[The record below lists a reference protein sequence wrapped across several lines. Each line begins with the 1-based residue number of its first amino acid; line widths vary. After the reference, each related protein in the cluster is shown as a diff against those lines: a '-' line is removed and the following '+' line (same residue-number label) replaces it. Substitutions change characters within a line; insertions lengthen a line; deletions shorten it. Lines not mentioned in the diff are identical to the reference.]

1 VHKCLISKR
10 YKTYI
15 LIQICIGINDYNS
28 FKTHENIL
36 VDDIIWLM
44 IEHVSFI
51 MSMFMCIMFMS
62 TTISMYTVLMQQH
75 DTIFVWSAYCSKTQN
90 LPPGWE
96 KRTLLSN
103 SLNCRVQGA
112 LRNSARHN
120 ASVQWTT
127 DTCPWTS
134 VARPVDSGSTVTI
147 TSALCSNSCTNAA
160 AGDWAP
166 ASTGRDKPRLLSVSA
181 WTRATTPHL

>member
-1 VHKCLISKR
+1 LDQWPQ
-10 YKTYI
+10 
-15 LIQICIGINDYNS
+15 LIQNTWKYTSWWYHMVNDWTCAIHYV
-28 FKTHENIL
+28 H
-36 VDDIIWLM
+36 V
-44 IEHVSFI
+44 HVSNNFHVY
-51 MSMFMCIMFMS
+51 SS
-62 TTISMYTVLMQQH
+62 HATIWYHLCLECLL
-75 DTIFVWSAYCSKTQN
+75 FKTQN

-112 LRNSARHN
+112 LRNSALHN

-181 WTRATTPHL
+181 WTRATTPHLWRHRQGGGKKVR